1 MDITNLKWYNI
12 ISTMGNKRNEII
24 ISISDRDL
32 PLLEDEL
39 ATKRYSEKIALD
51 ATHSYTHKVDY
62 NPKLIKLLLSNERYF
77 QEVVDSFCNPH
88 QCLVHL
94 PNAMFINKCIFYNL
108 VSKELTGLKAIGIK
122 NLKGK
127 LATIKSMSEVN
138 FLPTLVPKFETT
150 LEGKKY
156 TIDTDILVHFLESEH
171 KDIDYSKN
179 DVTTIHGY
187 PKKIFFKI
195 LQEFTT
201 RYHIAQGFILNK
213 DARKLLAEINT
224 DQAVDTYA
232 IDKITTTY
240 DNIKLD
246 VVLDDGL
253 VAYAMSGIKD
263 GYSDIQKAMHIYI
276 KLCRALSYD
285 PTFYAENESREVNL
299 LHMNPNTIKN
309 ISLDS
314 PNVVCYEFN
323 AIYANLLKRL
333 GINYEVKS
341 RSKTYGD
348 GHAYLTFRADDYIVN
363 ADSLPTIIGSDLLNA
378 KVGQELK
385 GISCENKNAVMRNRF
400 LQTLQEVYLDIL
412 DSEKTKYTSDV
423 AFKKLAS
430 MMMSLGDSNVQIS
443 NQDKLDVFTNICK
456 TTTLPTVEKQA
467 YLLSMFKSVF
477 GENNGAMLTIVST
490 KDSDEQKFYDT
501 GMIISIRKKP
511 INKIGNYDY
520 DYYEYDANTSTWN
533 PVSKDNLQSRANKE
547 HLHWFGTHFVPAIST
562 PDEEAIFN
570 SIEQIYS
577 DKDFH

>member
-1 MDITNLKWYNI
+1 MDNNTLSWYNI

-24 ISISDRDL
+24 ISILDRDIH
-32 PLLEDEL
+32 LLEDEL
-39 ATKRYSEKIALD
+39 ATKQYSEKIALD

-62 NPKLIKLLLSNERYF
+62 NPKIIRLLLSNENYF
-77 QEVVDSFCNPH
+77 QEVVDSFCNPD
-88 QCLVHL
+88 QCLIHL
-94 PNAMFINKCIFYNL
+94 PNAAFINKCIFYNL
-108 VSKELTGLKAIGIK
+108 VSKELTGIKSLGIK

-171 KDIDYSKN
+171 KSINYSKN
-179 DVTTIHGY
+179 EVTSIHGY

-195 LQEFTT
+195 LQEFVT

-232 IDKITTTY
+232 IDKITTTS
-240 DNIKLD
+240 DNIRQE
-246 VVLDDGL
+246 VVLNEKL

-263 GYSDIQKAMHIYI
+263 DYTDIQKAMHIYI
-276 KLCRALSYD
+276 KLCKALSYD
-285 PTFYAENESREVNL
+285 PTFYAENEGREVNL
-299 LHMNPNTIKN
+299 LHMNPNTLKN
-309 ISLDS
+309 ISLDN

-323 AIYANLLKRL
+323 AIYANILKRL

-341 RSKTYGD
+341 RSKIYGD

-385 GISCENKNAVMRNRF
+385 GISCENKNTVMRNRF
-400 LQTLQEVYLDIL
+400 YHMLQEVYLDIL
-412 DSEKTKYTSDV
+412 DQDKTKYTDDKT
-423 AFKKLAS
+423 FGQLAS
-430 MMMSLGDSNVQIS
+430 MMMSLNDSKVYIS
-443 NQDKLDVFTNICK
+443 QQDRLELFSKICK

-467 YLLSMFKSVF
+467 YLLTMFKNVF
-477 GENNGAMLTIVST
+477 GEYGGAKLTIVST
-490 KDSDEQKFYDT
+490 KDSDAQRFYDT
-501 GMIISIRKKP
+501 GMIISIRQKP
-511 INKIGNYDY
+511 TNNIASTNY
-520 DYYEYDANTSTWN
+520 DYYEYDAKTSIWN
-533 PVSKDNLQSRANKE
+533 PVAKDALQARANKE
-547 HLHWFGTHFVPAIST
+547 HLHWFGSHFVPGIST

-570 SIEQIYS
+570 SIDEIYS